1 MYVIARTHACMHAC
15 KCNIVHEYALP
26 NFSIDS
32 AIQIDGANLFDACTY
47 KIQCKRY

>member
-1 MYVIARTHACMHAC
+1 MLLHARMHASAGY
-15 KCNIVHEYALP
+15 HENALP

-47 KIQCKRY
+47 EIQCKRYSV